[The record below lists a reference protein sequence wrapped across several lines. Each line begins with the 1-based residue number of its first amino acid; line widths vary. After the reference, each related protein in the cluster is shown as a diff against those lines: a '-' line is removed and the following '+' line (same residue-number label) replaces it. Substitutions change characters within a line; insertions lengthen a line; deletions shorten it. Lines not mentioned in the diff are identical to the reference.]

1 MTYRMGKT
9 KAIILFL
16 VALLLLACTARQSN
30 NKQLIWA
37 DSLMRSLPDSA
48 LSVLQNIPTQEFTSP
63 ADSAY
68 YALLLTQARDKNYV
82 VQVDDSLIRYA
93 VAHYD
98 KVGDAKMRASAH
110 YYWGCVYRDMNRQA
124 EALREYLIA
133 ASLTKETVE
142 KRQLGLIYNNIGYI
156 YYIQNFKEKAD
167 SVYQLMEG
175 IAQELKDTTLWAEA
189 LSRQGSIAFMKGN
202 DYFGTAEQKLL
213 DAFTVVDR
221 IENKAIKADVS
232 ATLSRLYSKMDQGKK
247 ALFYAKLNLSL
258 RKDTTRAYQA
268 FLILGDAYYRV
279 GLYDSATFY
288 LNKSLISKD
297 YGRRSDAYMRLAD
310 IAMIQGNAVLS
321 MKLERYSSAY
331 KDSLYQSRG
340 NVVTDKIVE
349 AETDAQITLHQLYY
363 KGRLNI
369 YLCVFIPI
377 TIIVIMIVF
386 FLYRKNKQYRGKN
399 DLLQKN
405 NQQLEKVNQDLS
417 QHYAC
422 LQEEITQRDLEIE
435 NLRKELASCRI
446 DEEQREKIRVELD
459 EMVLR
464 RKALVKEAFL
474 HSPLYAKMQAI
485 IKDHL
490 DKDASDKEISDQEWQ
505 ELIVSM
511 DSQWNN
517 AISRFHVKY
526 QLSKEE
532 LYLVCLSLTDF
543 PFAHLAYLMHS
554 SRRTLYRKKNALC
567 ERIGV
572 EQNSEFKE
580 ILRKI

>member
-9 KAIILFL
+9 KAIIFFL
-16 VALLLLACTARQSN
+16 VAFLLLACTARQSN

-48 LSVLQNIPTQEFTSP
+48 LSVLQNISTQEFTSP

-93 VAHYD
+93 VAYYD
-98 KVGDAKMRASAH
+98 KVGNTRMQAGAH
-110 YYWGCVYRDMNRQA
+110 YYWGCVYRDMNKQT
-124 EALREYLIA
+124 EAFREYLIA
-133 ASLTKETVE
+133 APLTKAAGE

-156 YYIQNFKEKAD
+156 YYILNFKEKAD
-167 SVYQLMEG
+167 SIYKLIDN
-175 IAQELKDTTLWAEA
+175 IAQYFKYSDLCAEA
-189 LSRQGSIAFMKGN
+189 LSRQGSIAFMKGS
-202 DYFGTAEQKLL
+202 DYFSVAERKLL
-213 DAFTVVDR
+213 DAFVVADR
-221 IENKAIKADVS
+221 IENNEIKADIS
-232 ATLSRLYSKMDQGKK
+232 ATLSRLYNQMDQDGK
-247 ALFYAKLNLSL
+247 ALYYGKLNLAL
-258 RKDTTRAYQA
+258 RRDTARAYRA
-268 FLILGDAYYRV
+268 FLILGDAYYKI
-279 GLYDSATFY
+279 GEYDSATFY
-288 LNKSLISKD
+288 LNKSLLSKD
-297 YGRRSDAYMRLAD
+297 YGRRADAYMRLAD
-310 IAMIQGNAVLS
+310 IAMIQGNAALS
-321 MKLERYSSAY
+321 MQLERYSSTY
-331 KDSLYQSRG
+331 KDSLYQFRR
-340 NVVTDKIVE
+340 NIVTDKIVE
-349 AETDAQITLHQLYY
+349 AETDAQLMLHQLYY

-369 YLCVFIPI
+369 YLCIFIPV
-377 TIIVIMIVF
+377 TIIIIMIVF
-386 FLYRKNKQYRGKN
+386 LLYRKNKQYRGKN

-422 LQEEITQRDLEIE
+422 LQKEITQRDLEIE

-543 PFAHLAYLMHS
+543 PFAHLAYLMHL

-580 ILRKI
+580 ILREI

>member
-16 VALLLLACTARQSN
+16 VAFLLLACTARQSN

-202 DYFGTAEQKLL
+202 DYLVL
-213 DAFTVVDR
+213 
-221 IENKAIKADVS
+221 
-232 ATLSRLYSKMDQGKK
+232 
-247 ALFYAKLNLSL
+247 
-258 RKDTTRAYQA
+258 
-268 FLILGDAYYRV
+268 
-279 GLYDSATFY
+279 
-288 LNKSLISKD
+288 LNKS
-297 YGRRSDAYMRLAD
+297 YWM
-310 IAMIQGNAVLS
+310 
-321 MKLERYSSAY
+321 
-331 KDSLYQSRG
+331 
-340 NVVTDKIVE
+340 
-349 AETDAQITLHQLYY
+349 
-363 KGRLNI
+363 
-369 YLCVFIPI
+369 
-377 TIIVIMIVF
+377 
-386 FLYRKNKQYRGKN
+386 
-399 DLLQKN
+399 LLQ
-405 NQQLEKVNQDLS
+405 
-417 QHYAC
+417 
-422 LQEEITQRDLEIE
+422 
-435 NLRKELASCRI
+435 
-446 DEEQREKIRVELD
+446 
-459 EMVLR
+459 
-464 RKALVKEAFL
+464 
-474 HSPLYAKMQAI
+474 
-485 IKDHL
+485 
-490 DKDASDKEISDQEWQ
+490 W
-505 ELIVSM
+505 
-511 DSQWNN
+511 
-517 AISRFHVKY
+517 
-526 QLSKEE
+526 
-532 LYLVCLSLTDF
+532 
-543 PFAHLAYLMHS
+543 
-554 SRRTLYRKKNALC
+554 
-567 ERIGV
+567 
-572 EQNSEFKE
+572 
-580 ILRKI
+580 

>member
-1 MTYRMGKT
+1 
-9 KAIILFL
+9 
-16 VALLLLACTARQSN
+16 
-30 NKQLIWA
+30 
-37 DSLMRSLPDSA
+37 
-48 LSVLQNIPTQEFTSP
+48 
-63 ADSAY
+63 
-68 YALLLTQARDKNYV
+68 
-82 VQVDDSLIRYA
+82 
-93 VAHYD
+93 
-98 KVGDAKMRASAH
+98 
-110 YYWGCVYRDMNRQA
+110 GCVYRDMNRQA

-175 IAQELKDTTLWAEA
+175 IAQELKDTILWAEA

-202 DYFGTAEQKLL
+202 DYFPIAEEKLL
-213 DAFTVVDR
+213 NAFTLADK
-221 IENKAIKADVS
+221 ILHNGIKANIS
-232 ATLSRLYSKMDQGKK
+232 AGLGCLYSRADQGKK

-258 RKDTTRAYQA
+258 RKDTARAYQA

-279 GLYDSATFY
+279 GQYDSATFY
-288 LNKSLISKD
+288 LNKSLLSRD
-297 YGRRSDAYMRLAD
+297 YGRRADAYMRLAD
-310 IAMIQGNAVLS
+310 IAMIQGDAVLS
-321 MKLERYSSAY
+321 MKLERYSSTY
-331 KDSLYQSRG
+331 KDSLYQSRE
-340 NVVTDKIVE
+340 NIVTDKIVE
-349 AETDAQITLHQLYY
+349 AETDAQIMLHQLYY
-363 KGRLNI
+363 RGRLNI

-377 TIIVIMIVF
+377 TIIVIMVVF

-446 DEEQREKIRVELD
+446 DEEQREKLRVELD

>member
-1 MTYRMGKT
+1 MKNTVI
-9 KAIILFL
+9 IILF
-16 VALLLLACTARQSN
+16 AMSLLSSCTIRQDYNQQLL
-30 NKQLIWA
+30 KA
-37 DSLMRSLPDSA
+37 DSLMQLRPDSA
-48 LSVLQNIPTQEFTSP
+48 LNILKSISP
-63 ADSAY
+63 KKLSTRADNAY
-68 YALLLTQARDKNYV
+68 YALLLTQAQDKNFV
-82 VQVDDSLIRYA
+82 VQKDDSLIQIA
-93 VAHYD
+93 VHYYD
-98 KVGDAKMRASAH
+98 SIGDTKMQAKAH
-110 YYWGCVYRDMNRQA
+110 YYWGCVYRDMNQQA
-124 EALREYLIA
+124 EAIREFLIA
-133 ASLTKETVE
+133 APLTEKVKE

-156 YYIQNFKEKAD
+156 YNIQDFNQKAD
-167 SVYQLMEG
+167 SIYQLVEI
-175 IAQELKDTTLWAEA
+175 IAIELKDTTLWAEA

-288 LNKSLISKD
+288 LNKSLVSKD

>member
-1 MTYRMGKT
+1 
-9 KAIILFL
+9 
-16 VALLLLACTARQSN
+16 
-30 NKQLIWA
+30 
-37 DSLMRSLPDSA
+37 
-48 LSVLQNIPTQEFTSP
+48 
-63 ADSAY
+63 
-68 YALLLTQARDKNYV
+68 
-82 VQVDDSLIRYA
+82 
-93 VAHYD
+93 
-98 KVGDAKMRASAH
+98 
-110 YYWGCVYRDMNRQA
+110 
-124 EALREYLIA
+124 
-133 ASLTKETVE
+133 
-142 KRQLGLIYNNIGYI
+142 
-156 YYIQNFKEKAD
+156 
-167 SVYQLMEG
+167 MEN
-175 IAQELKDTTLWAEA
+175 IAQDLKDTDLWAEA
-189 LSRQGSIAFMKGN
+189 LSRQGSIAFMKGS
-202 DYFGTAEQKLL
+202 DYFSVAERKLL
-213 DAFTVVDR
+213 DAFVVADR
-221 IENKAIKADVS
+221 IENNEIKADIS
-232 ATLSRLYSKMDQGKK
+232 ATLSRLYNQMDQDGK
-247 ALFYAKLNLSL
+247 ALYYGKLNLAL
-258 RKDTTRAYQA
+258 RRDTARAYRA
-268 FLILGDAYYRV
+268 FLILGDAYYKI
-279 GLYDSATFY
+279 GEYDSATFY
-288 LNKSLISKD
+288 LNKSLLSKD
-297 YGRRSDAYMRLAD
+297 YGRRADAYMRLAD
-310 IAMIQGNAVLS
+310 IAMIQGNAALS
-321 MKLERYSSAY
+321 MQLERYSSTY
-331 KDSLYQSRG
+331 KDSLYQFRR
-340 NVVTDKIVE
+340 NIVTDKIVE
-349 AETDAQITLHQLYY
+349 AETDAQLMLHQLYY

-369 YLCVFIPI
+369 YLCIFIPV
-377 TIIVIMIVF
+377 TIIIIMIVF
-386 FLYRKNKQYRGKN
+386 LLYRKNKQYRGKN

-422 LQEEITQRDLEIE
+422 LQKEITQRDLEIE

-543 PFAHLAYLMHS
+543 PFAHLAYLMHL

-580 ILRKI
+580 ILREI

>member
-16 VALLLLACTARQSN
+16 VAFLLLACTARQSN

-48 LSVLQNIPTQEFTSP
+48 LSVLQNISTQEFASP

-98 KVGDAKMRASAH
+98 KVGDVKMRASAH

-156 YYIQNFKEKAD
+156 YYVQNINKKAD

-175 IAQELKDTTLWAEA
+175 IAQELKDTTLWAES
-189 LSRQGSIAFMKGN
+189 LSRQGSIAFMKGDN
-202 DYFGTAEQKLL
+202 YFSIAEQRLL
-213 DAFTVVDR
+213 DAFAMVDR
-221 IENKAIKADVS
+221 VDNNGIKADIS
-232 ATLSRLYSKMDQGKK
+232 AMLSRLYSRMEQGEK
-247 ALFYAKLNLSL
+247 ALFYGKLNLSL
-258 RKDTTRAYQA
+258 RKDTVRAYRA
-268 FLILGDAYYRV
+268 FLILGDAYYRI
-279 GLYDSATFY
+279 GQYDSATFY
-288 LNKSLISKD
+288 LNKSLLSKD
-297 YGRRSDAYMRLAD
+297 YGRKSDTYMRLAD
-310 IAMIQGNAVLS
+310 IAMLQGNAALS
-321 MKLERYSSAY
+321 MQLERYSSAY
-331 KDSLYQSRG
+331 KDSLYQSRR
-340 NVVTDKIVE
+340 NAITDKIVE
-349 AETDAQITLHQLYY
+349 AEADAQVTLQQLYY
-363 KGRLNI
+363 KGRLNM
-369 YLCVFIPI
+369 YLYIFIPVI
-377 TIIVIMIVF
+377 IIIVIIVF
-386 FLYRKNKQYRGKN
+386 FLYRKNKQYRGKY

-435 NLRKELASCRI
+435 NLRKELVSCRI
-446 DEEQREKIRVELD
+446 DEEQREKLRVELD

-490 DKDASDKEISDQEWQ
+490 DTDTSDKEISDQEWQ
-505 ELIVSM
+505 EFLPPADLRYIPCSQKPAAQSPKGVSS
-511 DSQWNN
+511 DFHDEY
-517 AISRFHVKY
+517 ISMRHSGLRGQSVLPGRQRRHRFHKSHPDAFSVPVY
-526 QLSKEE
+526 PL
-532 LYLVCLSLTDF
+532 
-543 PFAHLAYLMHS
+543 
-554 SRRTLYRKKNALC
+554 RRR
-567 ERIGV
+567 
-572 EQNSEFKE
+572 
-580 ILRKI
+580 